1 MLLELVFTTR
11 LLGLVSGDQG
21 IEVRVEKNVRAVDIM
36 VDGERVVKLD
46 PPFRATLNFG
56 SGIVPHEL
64 TSIAYDENGDE
75 VGRDTQ
81 LVNLARRRAEATIEL
96 ERDRR
101 NGRLRANVRWEHI
114 VAEKPKRIELKLD
127 GKPFSTEATAYL
139 PPLPSDYAIHV
150 LEAKVEWS
158 AGTTATKE
166 LVFGGRY
173 SEEQPAELT
182 GIIAKETSD
191 CFQSG
196 DRVVHAAAIEKPDA
210 IVYFVRSGDATV
222 ARKKLRGFDHLLLSL
237 DGVKLT
243 YIWPAPQLYR
253 IGPRRA
259 NVDLFDGSSIV
270 PGDTGTGRL
279 LTQFAGPDTGSERFA
294 DAVAVAAVQALA
306 GAKRRAVVLVLGGD
320 RDDSQHTPGAV
331 RRYLQRI
338 GVPLRVWSLIGVTP
352 QMTEEWGDV
361 RDVSNAELLSDAT
374 SDLRTLIDEQRIAW
388 LALKPLEAL
397 KANEVECR

>member
-36 VDGERVVKLD
+36 VDGERVAKLD
-46 PPFRATLNFG
+46 PPYRVVLNFG

-64 TSIAYDENGDE
+64 TSVAYDEHGNE

-81 LVNLARRRAEATIEL
+81 LVNLARRRAEANIEL
-96 ERDRR
+96 NRDPR

-114 VAEKPKRIELKLD
+114 VAERPRRIELKLD
-127 GKPFSTEATAYL
+127 GKLIASEATAYL
-139 PPLPSDYAIHV
+139 PPLPTDYALHL

-182 GIIAKETSD
+182 GIIAKETSE

-196 DRVVHAAAIEKPDA
+196 ERVVHAAAIEKPDA
-210 IVYFVRSGDATV
+210 IVYFVRSGDAGV
-222 ARKKLRGFDHLLLSL
+222 ARRKLRNLEDVPLALNGM
-237 DGVKLT
+237 KLT

-253 IGPRRA
+253 VGPRRA
-259 NVDLFDGSSIV
+259 NVDLFDGSNIV

-279 LTQFAGPDTGSERFA
+279 LTQFAGPDTGSDRFA

-306 GAKRRAVVLVLGGD
+306 GAKRRAVVLVLGGE
-320 RDDSQHTPGAV
+320 RDDSQHTAGAV
-331 RRYLQRI
+331 RRYLERI

-352 QMTEEWGDV
+352 QMTTQWGDV
-361 RDVSNAELLSDAT
+361 RDISNPELLRDAT
-374 SDLRTLIDEQRIAW
+374 EELQALIDEQRIAW
-388 LALKPLEAL
+388 LALQPMAAL
-397 KANEVECR
+397 KAKPVDCM

>member
-36 VDGERVVKLD
+36 VDGERVAKLG
-46 PPFRATLNFG
+46 PPYRVVLNFG

-81 LVNLARRRAEATIEL
+81 LVNLARRRAEATIAL

-114 VAEKPKRIELKLD
+114 VAERPKRIELKLD
-127 GKPFSTEATAYL
+127 GKPISTEATSYL
-139 PPLPSDYAIHV
+139 PPLPSDYALHL

-182 GIIAKETSD
+182 GIIAKETTD

-210 IVYFVRSGDATV
+210 IVYFVRSGDARV
-222 ARKKLRGFDHLLLSL
+222 ARKKLRDYDHLLLSL
-237 DGVKLT
+237 DDMKLT

-253 IGPRRA
+253 VGARRA

-270 PGDTGTGRL
+270 AGDTGTGRL

-352 QMTEEWGDV
+352 QMTAEWGDV
-361 RDVSNAELLSDAT
+361 MDISDAELLSDAT
-374 SDLRTLIDEQRIAW
+374 HELQTLIDEQRIAW
-388 LALKPLEAL
+388 LALQPLEAL
-397 KANEVECR
+397 KAKEVECR